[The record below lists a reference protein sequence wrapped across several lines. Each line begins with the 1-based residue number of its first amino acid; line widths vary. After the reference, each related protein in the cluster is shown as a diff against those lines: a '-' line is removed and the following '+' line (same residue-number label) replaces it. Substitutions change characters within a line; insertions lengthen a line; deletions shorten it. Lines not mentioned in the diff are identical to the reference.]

1 MNTSAGSLDHTESL
15 MPPRSPF
22 LCILSCKW
30 GDGHQRVGEAIAAAW
45 RAATGGPAV
54 VLDYFAE
61 FVHPLYST
69 LGTLAYVEAVRLR
82 PALYGMVYEATD
94 RIRQES
100 GLQRTINRVGMTRL
114 DRYLRRA
121 RPAVVCCVHCTA
133 AGTMSDLKAA
143 GRTQIPCAAAV
154 TDYDT
159 HAQWIHPHVDRY
171 CVPSESVRRGFI
183 ARGIPGERLTVT
195 GLPVARKFR
204 QGFNRSALVREF
216 GLRPH
221 RPVVLVMAGAYAML
235 GGVLDIVRVLA
246 EDPRAPQT
254 VVVCGRDDGLVRRVR
269 AATEGAEDRFK
280 VFGYVH
286 DVERLM
292 AVSDLLITKAG
303 AVTVSE
309 ALVRGLPMLIYRP
322 IPGQEARNTQY
333 LVEHGAALAPRT
345 PDALRRRLA
354 VLLTD
359 GAALGAMR
367 RAALAIARPGA
378 ADEAV
383 RHLTDLASRAAR
395 THGPGGLDIASA
407 AEGRRPTTHIMHR
420 P

>member
-1 MNTSAGSLDHTESL
+1 MKAAVQRLEHTESA
-15 MPPRSPF
+15 MPSRSPF

-30 GDGHQRVGEAIAAAW
+30 GDGHQRVGEAVAAAW
-45 RAATGGPAV
+45 RASTGGDAA

-69 LGTLAYVEAVRLR
+69 LGTLAYVEAVRHR

-94 RIRQES
+94 HIRQES

-114 DRYLRRA
+114 ERYLRA
-121 RPAVVCCVHCTA
+121 ERPAVVCCVHCTT

-143 GRTQIPCAAAV
+143 GRTRIPSAAVV

-159 HAQWIHPHVDRY
+159 HAQWIHPNVDRY
-171 CVPSESVRRGFI
+171 CVPSDSVRRGFI
-183 ARGIPGERLTVT
+183 ARGISVPRIAVT

-204 QGFNRSALVREF
+204 QSLIRPVLMRELD
-216 GLRPH
+216 LRPD
-221 RPVVLVMAGAYAML
+221 RPVILVMAGAYAML

-246 EDPRAPQT
+246 GDPRSPQ
-254 VVVCGRDDGLVRRVR
+254 VLVVCGRDESLARRVR
-269 AATEGAEDRFK
+269 SATASAAGRFK
-280 VFGYVH
+280 VFGYVD

-292 AVSDLLITKAG
+292 TASDLLITKAG

-333 LVEHGAALAPRT
+333 LVEHGAAFAPRT
-345 PDALRRRLA
+345 PEALRRRLER
-354 VLLTD
+354 LFTD
-359 GAALGAMR
+359 PAALDTMR
-367 RAALAIARPGA
+367 RAAADIARPEA
-378 ADEAV
+378 ADEVV
-383 RHLTDLASRAAR
+383 RQLIELASRSPSIHASDGRDVAR
-395 THGPGGLDIASA
+395 AGVEAIRVARAGQK
-407 AEGRRPTTHIMHR
+407 R
-420 P
+420 